1 MKWWSL
7 RHSQWTKISY
17 LLYLPFAQKKI
28 KKISDLLYCV
38 EKAKNQRSPKISR
51 FVMVCLLQLRLIF
64 CCSCVLLVCISWGL
78 FFAALASCT
87 AHIHERERE
96 REYWRKRWK
105 AKSEMG
111 TIVVCCTKTC
121 GRDFKYVVVGNLGIC
136 RIKNVWRGKNIKW
149 AMILLLTMHFLLFE
163 RLKNN

>member
-38 EKAKNQRSPKISR
+38 EKVKNQRSPKISR

-87 AHIHERERE
+87 THIHERERE
-96 REYWRKRWK
+96 RERERVLKK
-105 AKSEMG
+105 EMKSKKWDG
-111 TIVVCCTKTC
+111 NYCCLL
-121 GRDFKYVVVGNLGIC
+121 YQ
-136 RIKNVWRGKNIKW
+136 NVWTWFQICGCW
-149 AMILLLTMHFLLFE
+149 EPWDM
-163 RLKNN
+163 

>member
-64 CCSCVLLVCISWGL
+64 CCSCLLHCTYSW
-78 FFAALASCT
+78 
-87 AHIHERERE
+87 ERERE
-96 REYWRKRWK
+96 RE
-105 AKSEMG
+105 
-111 TIVVCCTKTC
+111 
-121 GRDFKYVVVGNLGIC
+121 RDEKQKVRC
-136 RIKNVWRGKNIKW
+136 E
-149 AMILLLTMHFLLFE
+149 LLLSVVPKHVDVISNMWLLGTLGYVESRMCGGEKISSGQWYCYSWCTFCY
-163 RLKNN
+163 LKG